1 MKHYKYLTNLLKLG
15 TCFFIGVTIAEAQ
28 SNVKDD
34 EIAMAIDSQNYSL
47 VETLAARR
55 TYPGTLVNTA
65 KVCVRVF
72 APRGGMVT
80 GIPASLANGVFGL
93 SIGERNVEANEY
105 VIRLDT
111 PGGADAAIITVVQG
125 GEMIAPGTPVFVV
138 AEDSHCSGR
147 HRGFRVRV
155 IEARTPEHY
164 GEEGLEEA
172 RQNGRAVEKGR

>member
-1 MKHYKYLTNLLKLG
+1 MKHHNYITNLLSLG
-15 TCFFIGVTIAEAQ
+15 MCFCIGVTIAEAQ

-47 VETLAARR
+47 AETLAARR
-55 TYPGTLVNTA
+55 TYPGTLVNTT

-72 APRGGMVT
+72 SPRGGLVT
-80 GIPASLANGVFGL
+80 GIPASIANGVFGMR
-93 SIGERNVEANEY
+93 IGERKVDANEY

-111 PGGADAAIITVVQG
+111 PDGASAAIITVVQG

-138 AEDSHCSGR
+138 AGDSHCSGR
-147 HRGFRVRV
+147 YRGFRVRV
-155 IEARTPEHY
+155 IEAKTPEHY
-164 GEEGLEEA
+164 GDEGLEEA